1 MADLINNETKTHT
14 IIDIGSCGTYHD
26 FVGIGDLTISQGDVR
41 DEGTTKEY
49 IDCGYPAVGEL
60 LGAPGTD

>member
-14 IIDIGSCGTYHD
+14 IIDIGSCGTYQD

-41 DEGTTKEY
+41 DEGTTKE
-49 IDCGYPAVGEL
+49 
-60 LGAPGTD
+60 